1 MISVTVTAHKRRPVL
16 RAVCRVAAAVC
27 WVGACLA
34 LILCAPFAILGAAGR
49 YFDIKAGRL

>member
-27 WVGACLA
+27 WALA
-34 LILCAPFAILGAAGR
+34 LVALVLCAPFAILGAAGK